1 MVQLRSAQA
10 IRYQL
15 EVLQLLTGKRPG
27 GLSVDRVAGGGR
39 PQSSWGRGLQ
49 GHSLDLTNITD
60 IELIC
65 FYFILPLILLPLGEK
80 KLN

>member
-27 GLSVDRVAGGGR
+27 SLSVDRVAGGGR
-39 PQSSWGRGLQ
+39 PQSSRGPGLQ